1 MLLQL
6 TIQNYALIE
15 ELHLDLSDGL
25 TTLTGETGA
34 GKSIL
39 LGALSLIL
47 GQRADLSVL
56 RNTQQKCIIEGTFK
70 IDEKWRPF
78 FEKHHLDFDTHTILR
93 REITPAGK
101 SRAFV
106 NDTPAKLSILQT
118 LSEHLIDVHSQH
130 QTLLLNDTGFQ
141 LGLLDAF
148 AKNEQELQN
157 YKEVY
162 QQYKKLIAE
171 KDRITHQA
179 KNPAAD
185 REYTQFL
192 FDELEKAKLQPG
204 ESDALQKE
212 LEELEH
218 VGEIQE
224 GLSLALHL
232 LQNPEQGVQEQIN
245 EAHAAVERAS
255 RFKGDIVPFA
265 ERLNSVRIELDDL
278 RMELENR
285 HGEIEY
291 NPERKTKLDERWS
304 HLLHLQQ
311 KHKVDTEQELLQR
324 QKELNEQLQS
334 LDSLQQRQA
343 KIDAEIAQATA
354 KVQDAALQLRK
365 SRKKVAPQLA
375 QKVKELLSSLN
386 MQDAE
391 FRIDI
396 AERDN
401 YRSTGKDEVLF
412 AFSANKGVDVKPLQK
427 IASGGEL
434 SRVTLALKAIMA
446 RTKGLPSII
455 FDEIDSGVSGG
466 TAGKIGDIL
475 SDMGQYMQ
483 VIAITHLPQIAARG
497 QEHYKVEKAT
507 SQGQVQT
514 GITRLMEEQ
523 RNYEIARLLSGE
535 NITDAALQNARELLS
550 PS

>member
-15 ELHLDLSDGL
+15 KLHLELGEGL

-47 GQRADLSVL
+47 GQRADLSAL
-56 RNTQQKCIIEGTFK
+56 RSKEKKCIIEGIFQVKDSWET
-70 IDEKWRPF
+70 F
-78 FEKHHLDFDTHTILR
+78 FEERELDFDPHTIIR
-93 REITPAGK
+93 REITPGGK

-106 NDTPAKLSILQT
+106 NDTPVNLKVLQT
-118 LSEHLIDVHSQH
+118 LSGHLIDVHSQH

-148 AKNEQELQN
+148 AKNEQERRHYLDR
-157 YKEVY
+157 YKHYRE
-162 QQYKKLIAE
+162 LLRE
-171 KDRITHQA
+171 KERITGEAQS
-179 KNPAAD
+179 PATD

-204 ESDALQKE
+204 ESEQLQQE
-212 LEELEH
+212 LEELDH
-218 VGEIQE
+218 AGEIQE
-224 GLSLALHL
+224 GLGQALHL
-232 LQNPEQGVQEQIN
+232 LQNPEQGAQEQIN
-245 EAHAAVERAS
+245 EAAAATERVS
-255 RFKGDIVPFA
+255 RFKSDLVPFA

-285 HGEIEY
+285 HGALEY
-291 NPERKTKLDERWS
+291 DPERKAKLDERWS

-311 KHKVDTEQELLQR
+311 KHQVGSEEELLQK
-324 QKELNEQLQS
+324 QEELSEQLQN
-334 LDSLQQRQA
+334 LDKLQERQA
-343 KIDAEIAQATA
+343 KIDAEIAEAEA
-354 KVQDAALQLRK
+354 KMQEAALLLRK
-365 SRKKVAPQLA
+365 SRKEVAPKLA
-375 QKVKELLSSLN
+375 AEVKNLLTSLN
-386 MQDAE
+386 MADAE
-391 FRIDI
+391 FYIEI
-396 AERDN
+396 TERDN
-401 YRSTGKDEVLF
+401 YTPSGKDAVVF
-412 AFSANKGVDVKPLQK
+412 AFSANKGMDTKPLQK

-466 TAGKIGDIL
+466 TAGKVGDIL
-475 SDMGQYMQ
+475 SNMGQYMQ
-483 VIAITHLPQIAARG
+483 VIAITHLPQIAAKG
-497 QEHYKVEKAT
+497 KYHYKVEKMAVK
-507 SQGQVQT
+507 GEMQT
-514 GITRLMEEQ
+514 GISRLEGEL
-523 RNYEIARLLSGE
+523 RNREIARLLSGE
-535 NITDAALQNARELLS
+535 NITKAALQNAQELLL

>member
-56 RNTQQKCIIEGTFK
+56 RNTEQKCIIEGTFK
-70 IDEKWRPF
+70 IAKKWQPF
-78 FEKHHLDFDTHTILR
+78 FEKHHLDFDPHTILR

-148 AKNEQELQN
+148 AKNEKELRN

-162 QQYKKLIAE
+162 QQYKNLIAE

-224 GLSLALHL
+224 GLSLALQL
-232 LQNPEQGVQEQIN
+232 LQNPERGVQEQIN

-324 QKELNEQLQS
+324 QEELNEQLQS

-343 KIDAEIAQATA
+343 KIDAEIAQAEV

-365 SRKKVAPQLA
+365 GRKKVAPQLA

-475 SDMGQYMQ
+475 NDMGQYMQ

-497 QEHYKVEKAT
+497 QEHYKVEKTT

-523 RNYEIARLLSGE
+523 RKYEIARLLSGE